1 MFGCCS
7 RQLPKH
13 RTQQIPE
20 LVFAWGWELGGS
32 GPLLA
37 VPTAGTSSAGSKL
50 SWAGEA
56 VPGTPF
62 SLKIH
67 VCYLSKKLGGSDF
80 LCLLSNA
87 GLSTHGITRTWR
99 AWSWLSSVLSG
110 HEGTEVLP
118 LTQTIPI
125 TLPYHHLTMLFN
137 INSPIKLFLI
147 YSRCRQDSGYSLH
160 LGGGGKK

>member
-1 MFGCCS
+1 M
-7 RQLPKH
+7 
-13 RTQQIPE
+13 
-20 LVFAWGWELGGS
+20 
-32 GPLLA
+32 
-37 VPTAGTSSAGSKL
+37 
-50 SWAGEA
+50 
-56 VPGTPF
+56 
-62 SLKIH
+62 
-67 VCYLSKKLGGSDF
+67 CYLSEKLGGSDF

-160 LGGGGKK
+160 WGGGKK